1 MIVLPLHRVI
11 YVSDAVSGAGS
22 NLLSL
27 VEILGVSDRNNRRD
41 HLTGCLISHEGR
53 FLQVIEGARGDIDML
68 LTRLRGD
75 PRHTNLRL
83 LADQPVTERRF
94 DAWAMA
100 QVSVTPEVAEL
111 LADAGLGTISA
122 RRAEAL
128 LASVLKRLP
137 QPV

>member
-22 NLLSL
+22 TLLSL

-83 LADQPVTERRF
+83 LADQPIAERRF

-100 QVSVTPEVAEL
+100 QASATPEVAEL
-111 LADAGLGTISA
+111 LADTGLGTISA
-122 RRAEAL
+122 SRAEAL